1 MAELLKVKQVYEL
14 LRQDVRQRPDVG
26 VGKGLLD
33 CVLEPSSPFD
43 PKSMRSPKRWFVL
56 SVFVA
61 ASTFSCFVYFNSL
74 W

>member
-1 MAELLKVKQVYEL
+1 MAEPINAHEVYDL
-14 LRQDVRQRPDVG
+14 LRHYLRLRLDIG

-43 PKSMRSPKRWFVL
+43 PKNRRSPKRWFVL
-56 SVFVA
+56 SVLLTVA
-61 ASTFSCFVYFNSL
+61 TFSCFVYFNNV